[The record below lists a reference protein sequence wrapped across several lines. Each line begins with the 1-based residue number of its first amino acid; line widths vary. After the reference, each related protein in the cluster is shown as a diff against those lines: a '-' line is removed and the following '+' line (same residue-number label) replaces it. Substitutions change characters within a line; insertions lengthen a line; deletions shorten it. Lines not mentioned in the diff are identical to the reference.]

1 MDKYIGI
8 VISVDSAI
16 AEVAMYDMVN
26 DANILWDGQVL
37 PGPKVGSFISILQG
51 NVRIIAKVISEK
63 IIDQQNS
70 IGSKEFDNRYS
81 KDSINRVIKAKSIG
95 TVKGGNFQVTSRY
108 VPMVGNKVSWISQ
121 EDYAA
126 MYALGENVPSLR
138 IGEDLLGDQ
147 EVNIPINRISL
158 HILVSLEILVAA
170 NQIPC
175 TACIS
180 ISLGRSMGNMH

>member
-26 DANILWDGQVL
+26 DANILWEGQVL

-70 IGSKEFDNRYS
+70 IGSKEFDTGIL
-81 KDSINRVIKAKSIG
+81 KILLIG
-95 TVKGGNFQVTSRY
+95 LLRLR
-108 VPMVGNKVSWISQ
+108 
-121 EDYAA
+121 
-126 MYALGENVPSLR
+126 ALVL
-138 IGEDLLGDQ
+138 
-147 EVNIPINRISL
+147 
-158 HILVSLEILVAA
+158 
-170 NQIPC
+170 
-175 TACIS
+175 
-180 ISLGRSMGNMH
+180 